1 MFLGIVVAL
10 RMSEM
15 KLETRIFEQFSILE
29 LSEHTKRKI
38 CSLLFCGLSRG
49 EPFECKIR
57 LHKGLRFA
65 AAVNQII
72 TVMYKITDIYST
84 VLIAYASLVTQ
95 QTQS

>member
-1 MFLGIVVAL
+1 
-10 RMSEM
+10 M
-15 KLETRIFEQFSILE
+15 KLETRIFEQISILE
-29 LSEHTKRKI
+29 PSEHPKCKI
-38 CSLLFCGLSRG
+38 CSLMFCGWLQG
-49 EPFECKIR
+49 EPFECKIH